1 MKNVYDVASKL
12 GYSLSG
18 DEISNLINSCYLG
31 KISQEFTISCIST
44 FVVKNSADNLLST
57 SLRNMDE
64 EFILQILTGI
74 PFSMGMLNV
83 IEKLLSNESAYW
95 ECARMPFVCRENE
108 AEELKLIADKLIAC
122 KRYVTATNIVG
133 RSEFNSIISVEYIY
147 NLLKL
152 AGTEESVGSENLD
165 DYAVQKIISWFQNQ
179 ESIDLIAK
187 SDIEF
192 IYLPV
197 IDDCAETQ
205 PRALKTRLSMDPDY
219 FCSMMELFY
228 KKQSEEKHEVELNK
242 GLSDRLFKILFN
254 YSITP
259 GVDWNG
265 VFNKEEFKKWMDYVK
280 DWSEAND
287 RYAVT
292 MHTVGSGL
300 SFAKLDEDKL
310 PEITIIEELNRP
322 ENNELR
328 RGYYL
333 GIINQRGVHIIDPE
347 GKPEME
353 LAADYKERAQ
363 IVEAKGYVRYADVLR
378 DISSE
383 YDREAERNI
392 ESSKRNGLE

>member
-1 MKNVYDVASKL
+1 
-12 GYSLSG
+12 
-18 DEISNLINSCYLG
+18 
-31 KISQEFTISCIST
+31 
-44 FVVKNSADNLLST
+44 
-57 SLRNMDE
+57 
-64 EFILQILTGI
+64 
-74 PFSMGMLNV
+74 
-83 IEKLLSNESAYW
+83 
-95 ECARMPFVCRENE
+95 
-108 AEELKLIADKLIAC
+108 
-122 KRYVTATNIVG
+122 
-133 RSEFNSIISVEYIY
+133 
-147 NLLKL
+147 
-152 AGTEESVGSENLD
+152 
-165 DYAVQKIISWFQNQ
+165 
-179 ESIDLIAK
+179 
-187 SDIEF
+187 
-192 IYLPV
+192 
-197 IDDCAETQ
+197 
-205 PRALKTRLSMDPDY
+205 
-219 FCSMMELFY
+219 
-228 KKQSEEKHEVELNK
+228 
-242 GLSDRLFKILFN
+242 
-254 YSITP
+254 
-259 GVDWNG
+259 
-265 VFNKEEFKKWMDYVK
+265 MDYVK